1 MAKYKQHRYIVK
13 NKEKYV
19 GDVDNVI
26 YRSSW
31 EQKCMIYFDMQPS
44 VLEWSSEEV
53 VIPYYWE
60 IDQRMHRYYPD
71 FYIKVKTQNNEIKQY
86 ILEIKPIKDTVVKQ
100 PKRMTE
106 KAKKQYIENVLVVS
120 KNKCKFEAAEKFC
133 KEKGMIFKVLTEKE
147 LFGTK

>member
-1 MAKYKQHRYIVK
+1 MASFKQGRYIPKHPEKYK
-13 NKEKYV
+13 
-19 GDVDNVI
+19 GDITNI
-26 YRSSW
+26 CFRSSW

-60 IDQRMHRYYPD
+60 GKLHRYYPD
-71 FYIKVKTQNNEIKQY
+71 FYIKVKNRDGEIVKY

-106 KAKKQYIENVLVVS
+106 KAKQQYIDNILVVS
-120 KNKCKFEAAEKFC
+120 RNNAKWEAASNFC
-133 KEKGMIFKVLTEKE
+133 KNNGMIFKVLTEKE